1 MHWRAI
7 IKNSPGLL
15 KRWIFIAGAGFAL
28 FWFLFLDSHS
38 LLSRIQW
45 HREHVRLE
53 TENEQLRAQ
62 IADLEARL
70 ARPLTDLE
78 IERIAREQYG
88 MTRPGDVVYPVEV
101 EK

>member
-7 IKNSPGLL
+7 IQNTPGRV
-15 KRWIFIAGAGFAL
+15 KRWIFIAAAGFAL

-38 LLSRIQW
+38 LLSRIHF
-45 HREHVRLE
+45 HREYVQLE
-53 TENEQLRAQ
+53 KENEQLRTQ
-62 IADLEARL
+62 IGDLEARL
-70 ARPLTDLE
+70 SRPLTDLE

-88 MTRPGDVVYPVEV
+88 MTRPGEVVYPVEI

>member
-7 IKNSPGLL
+7 IQNTPSRV
-15 KRWIFIAGAGFAL
+15 KRWIFIAGASFAL

-45 HREHVRLE
+45 HREHGQLVK
-53 TENEQLRAQ
+53 ENEQLRAQ
-62 IADLEARL
+62 IEDLETRL
-70 ARPLTDLE
+70 ARPLSDLE

-88 MTRPGDVVYPVEV
+88 MTRPGEVVYPVEV
-101 EK
+101 NK